1 MWVTRPGLS
10 RSSPA
15 LIALPT
21 RPKNTGDFSDSFGNP
36 MTVLAVA
43 NGAVQPRKD
52 VLDAMQDKA
61 SGLGLVRFD
70 RKRRQITFE
79 CWPFL
84 ADPTKT
90 ATQFP
95 GWPVTVGVLDNYG
108 GNEPALLPKLE
119 VKGATN
125 PVIQVVSEDNGEIVY
140 TLRVGG
146 PAFQPK
152 VFAQGKYTLRVTEP
166 DGGKSN
172 DFQGLIAAAPNNDEI
187 LDIGLSALTP

>member
-1 MWVTRPGLS
+1 MQCRTRRRASAWCALTGNAGRS
-10 RSSPA
+10 RSSAGPSS
-15 LIALPT
+15 LT
-21 RPKNTGDFSDSFGNP
+21 RQKP
-36 MTVLAVA
+36 
-43 NGAVQPRKD
+43 PRN
-52 VLDAMQDKA
+52 
-61 SGLGLVRFD
+61 S
-70 RKRRQITFE
+70 
-79 CWPFL
+79 
-84 ADPTKT
+84 
-90 ATQFP
+90 
-95 GWPVTVGVLDNYG
+95 PVTVGVLDNYG